1 MYLSSQWFVSTLDGS
16 AMNVC
21 PICLFVN
28 TALVECCTRC
38 GRFQFKSQTATL
50 GQPTSSPTNRGGQ
63 ISWGPQPSPVEQ
75 STGIVA
81 LTPNQPLSVSAPRPS
96 DVGSKSQR
104 LMIKPKLEV
113 VRGEKIGVSFPILE
127 GRNVIGRT
135 LAIPVDIDLTGQET
149 PDRVWSSRQHACFVF
164 DGRSIVLEDLNS
176 LNGTFVNRQRLSPG
190 RQKVL
195 QPGDVVQ
202 VGTVQLHLHVH
213 AEKVE
218 IIA

>member
-1 MYLSSQWFVSTLDGS
+1 MNPLSQWFVSTLDGS

-28 TALVECCTRC
+28 TASIESCARC
-38 GRFQFKSQTATL
+38 GRFQFKSKTATL
-50 GQPTSSPTNRGGQ
+50 EPPADSHTSSGGQ
-63 ISWGPQPSPVEQ
+63 ISWGSHQSPIDQ
-75 STGIVA
+75 STGTIA
-81 LTPNQPLSVSAPRPS
+81 LTPNQPFSASTPRPS
-96 DVGSKSQR
+96 DIASKSQR

-113 VRGEKIGVSFPILE
+113 VRGEKIGASFPILE

-149 PDRVWSSRQHACFVF
+149 PDRVWSSRQHACCVF
-164 DGRSIVLEDLNS
+164 DGRSVVLEDLNS

-202 VGTVQLHLHVH
+202 VGTVQLQLHVH

>member
-1 MYLSSQWFVSTLDGS
+1 
-16 AMNVC
+16 MNVC

-28 TALVECCTRC
+28 TASIESCARC
-38 GRFQFKSQTATL
+38 GRFQFKAQTATL
-50 GQPTSSPTNRGGQ
+50 EPPASASSLPHAGQ
-63 ISWGPQPSPVEQ
+63 ISWGILPSPVEQ
-75 STGIVA
+75 STGVVM
-81 LTPNQPLSVSAPRPS
+81 LTPNQPLSAQAPRPS

-113 VRGEKIGVSFPILE
+113 VRGEKIDVSFPILE

-176 LNGTFVNRQRLSPG
+176 LNGTFVNRARLAPG

-202 VGTVQLHLHVH
+202 VGTVQLQLHVH

-218 IIA
+218 VIV

>member
-1 MYLSSQWFVSTLDGS
+1 
-16 AMNVC
+16 MNVC

-28 TALVECCTRC
+28 TASTESCTRC
-38 GRFQFKSQTATL
+38 GRFQFKSQTAVMNPAECA
-50 GQPTSSPTNRGGQ
+50 PTTNGGQ
-63 ISWGPQPSPVEQ
+63 ISWGPQASSLEQ
-75 STGIVA
+75 STGTIA
-81 LTPNQPLSVSAPRPS
+81 LTPNQPLSASAPRPS
-96 DVGSKSQR
+96 DIGSKSQR

-113 VRGEKIGVSFPILE
+113 VRGEKIGVAFSILE

-164 DGRSIVLEDLNS
+164 DGRSVVLEDLNS

-202 VGTVQLHLHVH
+202 VGTVQLQLHVH